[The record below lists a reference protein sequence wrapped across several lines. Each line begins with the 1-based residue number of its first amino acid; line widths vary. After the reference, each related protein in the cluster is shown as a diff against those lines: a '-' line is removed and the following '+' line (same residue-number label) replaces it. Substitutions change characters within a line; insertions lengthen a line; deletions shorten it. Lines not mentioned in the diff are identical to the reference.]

1 MLIKSALR
9 DLLFCVIGL
18 EKHYV
23 DQPPPVAFPP
33 LVPHGTKGGIS
44 FARQGGWPVFPRPQG
59 GCKGF
64 IQTGAFYNLKAP
76 TSPAQRYYITPE
88 GGALNPPVRRQPITG
103 RTLGAQGQR
112 PGGAINP
119 HARKGVST
127 FGNTGKHRPGPD
139 PASATIAPKCC
150 KRQSPHEPCL
160 FLHSERTCRAS
171 DYNSLPTIGASCFS
185 RPMRSSKV
193 SGVMDSAPSHHACS
207 GSL

>member
-1 MLIKSALR
+1 MGRSKAPSLPIKALS
-9 DLLFCVIGL
+9 FCRPTELRG
-18 EKHYV
+18 
-23 DQPPPVAFPP
+23 
-33 LVPHGTKGGIS
+33 KGGGASHQRGI
-44 FARQGGWPVFPRPQG
+44 AFPRPSG
-59 GCKGF
+59 RLYGF
-64 IQTGAFYNLKAP
+64 RRQRRYKNWRRRRR

-88 GGALNPPVRRQPITG
+88 GRALNPSGRRQPVPD

-127 FGNTGKHRPGPD
+127 FGNTGKHRPGPG
-139 PASATIAPKCC
+139 PASATIAPKCR
-150 KRQSPHEPCL
+150 KRQSSHEPCL